1 MTKIVVIDAQVCGIS
16 GDMFLSALV
25 DCGAD
30 KNKIIKKIKLI
41 EKQFG
46 GSIIKDLD
54 FITTE
59 SNGIKATKLLI
70 DLEEKITERK
80 ALETLRILTRCC
92 EVSKITERGKKF
104 VIESM
109 KAIIRVECL
118 IHNKT
123 PKDLHLHESSSI
135 DTGIDLIGSA
145 VALDDLDLFNDT
157 VFYITK
163 VAVGGGFTKFSH
175 GLIPNPTNAVL
186 HMLKDLKITIVGGPV
201 NSEVTT
207 PTGVAILFGL
217 NAQKTLFYP
226 SISVNQI
233 GYGSGLKRFEGI
245 PNLLR
250 MCIGTASDEYDI
262 SKDTVSVLE
271 TNIDDTTGEILGNL
285 IEKLSSSN
293 LGIKDVT
300 ITNGLTK
307 KNRPVHILKVI
318 CSEQTEKKIV
328 KTIFEE
334 TGTLGI
340 RRTYNERYRLN
351 RYNIILPINIK
362 NNNFVINA
370 KISKDTL
377 GNVIS
382 VKPEFESIKYIAK
395 RLDYS
400 HRKTLEL
407 VNNLIFQK
415 RIYSE

>member
-1 MTKIVVIDAQVCGIS
+1 VTKIVVIDAQVCGIS

>member
-351 RYNIILPINIK
+351 RYNIILPVNIK

>member
-41 EKQFG
+41 EKQFN

-54 FITTE
+54 FITSE
-59 SNGIKATKLLI
+59 SNGIKATKLLV

-92 EVSKITERGKKF
+92 EVAKITERGKKF

-123 PKDLHLHESSSI
+123 PKDLHLHESASI

-145 VALDDLDLFNDT
+145 IALDDLDLFNDT

-186 HMLKDLKITIVGGPV
+186 QMLKDLKITIVGGPV

-293 LGIKDVT
+293 LGVKDIT

-351 RYNIILPINIK
+351 RYNIILPVNIK